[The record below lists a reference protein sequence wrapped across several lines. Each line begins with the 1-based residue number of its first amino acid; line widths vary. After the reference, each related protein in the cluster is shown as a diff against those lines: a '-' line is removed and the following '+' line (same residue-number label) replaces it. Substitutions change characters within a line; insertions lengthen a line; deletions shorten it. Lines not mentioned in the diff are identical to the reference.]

1 MVTTGLRPRRSTV
14 LRLLVVALALAGTLL
29 GGLGGAAPASAHA
42 ALTGSTPAQG
52 SVADRAPEQV
62 TLTFSEGVA
71 MGDDSIRVL
80 DPQGKR
86 VDDKKLRN
94 LSSDRVVKYGAGLP
108 SGLRD
113 GTYTVAWQAVSADS
127 HPVSGAF
134 TFSIGAPSK
143 TTAPVPQQEAGG
155 GLVGALYGIARYLAY
170 AGFVLLAGGAAFV
183 VACRPAAALVR
194 SVQRLVVYGWA
205 LLTGTTVVMLLLRT
219 PYTGSGALADV
230 FDLGGLQQVLI
241 TKPGAALVSRLLLL
255 AAAAL
260 FVAVLFGA
268 YARAHQPAGADESEE
283 PGETGEVAE
292 RGRRGEA
299 DERGAADVSAEEAD
313 AAEAADAAEGVGA
326 ADAAE
331 EARRRKDLT
340 FGLGFGGVIVATGLA
355 ATWAMA
361 EHASAGL
368 QPAVAMPVDVL
379 HLLAVA
385 AWLGG
390 LAALVVSLYWGPPV
404 ERAAVRRFS
413 RIAFGSVVV
422 LVTTGLYQS
431 WRQVGTWR
439 ALTDTAYGRLLL
451 IKVALVVVLVG
462 IAWLSRRWTGLLAE
476 VPAGQAAATELRA
489 AEEAGPEA
497 EREVERETE
506 RDAGNGAEQEAQ
518 DEREAE
524 KATVGASATV
534 ATSAAAATAA
544 TAGPAPKGGAAPKGG
559 PAPKGGSSP
568 TSDGAPAPHDAPA
581 SDDGPSAAG
590 APDPARAAQLARQQ
604 AAVRTARTKRQRDAD
619 PERLGLRRS
628 VLAEAAV
635 AVVVLAVT
643 TALTATEPART
654 EAAVKATSGGQSAE
668 AARPQALTIPFDTGG
683 PDGKGTARVRLAPG
697 SSGRANTLQ
706 LRITD
711 PSGKA
716 RDVPEVKV
724 SFTQKAKKLGPL
736 SVTTRH
742 TGKGQWRASGIQLPV
757 PGKWQLSLV
766 VRTSDIDQVTEIKNV
781 KIGS

>member
-1 MVTTGLRPRRSTV
+1 MVTTGLRPRRSAV
-14 LRLLVVALALAGTLL
+14 LRLLVVALALAGTLI
-29 GGLGGAAPASAHA
+29 GALGGAAPASAHA

-52 SVADRAPEQV
+52 SVVDRAPEQV

-108 SGLRD
+108 PGLRD

-127 HPVSGAF
+127 HPVAGAF
-134 TFSIGAPSK
+134 TFSVGAPSK
-143 TTAPVPQQEAGG
+143 TTAPVAQQEAGG

-170 AGFVLLAGGAAFV
+170 AGFVLLVGGAAFV

-205 LLTGTTVVMLLLRT
+205 LLAGTTVAMLLLRS
-219 PYTGSGALADV
+219 PYTGSGDLADV

-241 TKPGAALVSRLLLL
+241 TKPGAALISRLLLL

-268 YARAHQPAGADESEE
+268 YARAHEPAGADADSEE
-283 PGETGEVAE
+283 Q
-292 RGRRGEA
+292 
-299 DERGAADVSAEEAD
+299 
-313 AAEAADAAEGVGA
+313 
-326 ADAAE
+326 
-331 EARRRKDLT
+331 ARRRKDLT

-361 EHASAGL
+361 EHASTGL
-368 QPAVAMPVDVL
+368 QPTVAMPVDVL

-385 AWLGG
+385 VWLGG

-404 ERAAVRRFS
+404 ERTAVRRFS
-413 RIAFGSVVV
+413 RLAFGSVVV
-422 LVTTGLYQS
+422 LVATGLYQS
-431 WRQVGTWR
+431 WRQVGTWQ
-439 ALTDTAYGRLLL
+439 ALTDTTYGRLLL
-451 IKVALVVVLVG
+451 VKVALVVVLVG
-462 IAWLSRRWTGLLAE
+462 IAWMSRQWTGRLAE
-476 VPAGQAAATELRA
+476 VPAAELRA
-489 AEEAGPEA
+489 PEEAA
-497 EREVERETE
+497 KETE
-506 RDAGNGAEQEAQ
+506 QGTEQEARKEARKEAGKEAGKEDRQ
-518 DEREAE
+518 EAAKEAE
-524 KATVGASATV
+524 KVTVGA
-534 ATSAAAATAA
+534 SAAAATAG
-544 TAGPAPKGGAAPKGG
+544 TASSPASKTGPAPESG
-559 PAPKGGSSP
+559 PAPETG
-568 TSDGAPAPHDAPA
+568 PAPESGPAPETGPAPQSGASPAPDETPATNGTTPTADDAASPA
-581 SDDGPSAAG
+581 GGTP

-604 AAVRTARTKRQRDAD
+604 AALRTARTKRRRDAD

-628 VLAEAAV
+628 VLAEASV
-635 AVVVLAVT
+635 AVVLLVVT

-668 AARPQALTIPFDTGG
+668 AGRPQVLTIPFDTGG
-683 PDGKGTARVRLAPG
+683 PRGKGTARVRLAPG
-697 SSGRANTLQ
+697 RSGSANTLQ
-706 LRITD
+706 LRISD
-711 PSGKA
+711 PAGKPM
-716 RDVPEVKV
+716 DVPEAKV
-724 SFTQKAKKLGPL
+724 SFTEKAKKLGPL

-742 TGKGQWRASGIQLPV
+742 TGKGQWQASGVQLPV

>member
-1 MVTTGLRPRRSTV
+1 MVTTGLRPRRSAV
-14 LRLLVVALALAGTLL
+14 LRLLVVALALAGTLI
-29 GGLGGAAPASAHA
+29 GALGGAAPASAHA

-52 SVADRAPEQV
+52 SVVDRAPEQV

-94 LSSDRVVKYGAGLP
+94 LSSDHVVKYGAGLP
-108 SGLRD
+108 PGLRD

-127 HPVSGAF
+127 HPVAGAF
-134 TFSIGAPSK
+134 TFSVGAPSK
-143 TTAPVPQQEAGG
+143 TTAPVAQQEAGG

-170 AGFVLLAGGAAFV
+170 AGFVLLVGGAAFV

-205 LLTGTTVVMLLLRT
+205 LLAGTTVAMLLLRS
-219 PYTGSGALADV
+219 PYTGSGNLADV

-241 TKPGAALVSRLLLL
+241 TKPGAALISRLLLL

-268 YARAHQPAGADESEE
+268 YARAHEPAGADADSE
-283 PGETGEVAE
+283 GQ
-292 RGRRGEA
+292 
-299 DERGAADVSAEEAD
+299 
-313 AAEAADAAEGVGA
+313 
-326 ADAAE
+326 
-331 EARRRKDLT
+331 ARRRKDLT

-361 EHASAGL
+361 EHASTGL
-368 QPAVAMPVDVL
+368 QPTVAMPVDVL

-404 ERAAVRRFS
+404 ERTAVRRFS
-413 RIAFGSVVV
+413 RLAFGSVVV
-422 LVTTGLYQS
+422 LVATGLYQS
-431 WRQVGTWR
+431 WRQVGTWQ
-439 ALTDTAYGRLLL
+439 ALTDTTYGRLLL
-451 IKVALVVVLVG
+451 VKVALVVVLVG
-462 IAWLSRRWTGLLAE
+462 IAWMSRQWTGRLAE
-476 VPAGQAAATELRA
+476 VPAAELRA
-489 AEEAGPEA
+489 PEEAEK
-497 EREVERETE
+497 ETE
-506 RDAGNGAEQEAQ
+506 QGAEQEARKEAGKEAGKEDRQ
-518 DEREAE
+518 EAAKEAE
-524 KATVGASATV
+524 KVTVGA
-534 ATSAAAATAA
+534 SAAAATAG
-544 TAGPAPKGGAAPKGG
+544 TASSPAPESGPASKTGPAPESGAS
-559 PAPKGGSSP
+559 PAPDETPATNGTTPTADDAASP
-568 TSDGAPAPHDAPA
+568 ADGTP
-581 SDDGPSAAG
+581 

-604 AAVRTARTKRQRDAD
+604 AALRTARTKRRRDAD

-628 VLAEAAV
+628 VLAEASV
-635 AVVVLAVT
+635 AVVLLVVT

-668 AARPQALTIPFDTGG
+668 AGRPQVLTIPFDTGG
-683 PDGKGTARVRLAPG
+683 PRGKGTARIRLAPG
-697 SSGRANTLQ
+697 RSGSANTLQ
-706 LRITD
+706 LRISD
-711 PSGKA
+711 PAGKPM
-716 RDVPEVKV
+716 DVPEAKV
-724 SFTQKAKKLGPL
+724 SFTEKAKKLGPL

-742 TGKGQWRASGIQLPV
+742 TGKGQWQASGVQLPV

>member
-1 MVTTGLRPRRSTV
+1 MVTTGLRPRRSAV

-80 DPQGKR
+80 DPRGKR

-94 LSSDRVVKYGAGLP
+94 LSSNRVVKYGAGLP

-143 TTAPVPQQEAGG
+143 TTAPVTQQEAGG
-155 GLVGALYGIARYLAY
+155 GLVGSLYGIARYLAY

-183 VACRPAAALVR
+183 VACQPAAALVR

-219 PYTGSGALADV
+219 PYTGSGDLADV

-268 YARAHQPAGADESEE
+268 YARAHQPAGADEPEE
-283 PGETGEVAE
+283 PGKE

-299 DERGAADVSAEEAD
+299 DERGAADTAD
-313 AAEAADAAEGVGA
+313 ASDTADT
-326 ADAAE
+326 ADTAE

-361 EHASAGL
+361 EHASTGL

-390 LAALVVSLYWGPPV
+390 LAALVVSLYWGPTV

-422 LVTTGLYQS
+422 LVATGLYQS
-431 WRQVGTWR
+431 WRQVGTWS

-476 VPAGQAAATELRA
+476 VPAGQVAAVQVAAAELRA
-489 AEEAGPEA
+489 AEEAAQDAGREA
-497 EREVERETE
+497 EQ
-506 RDAGNGAEQEAQ
+506 DAEESVGREAQ
-518 DEREAE
+518 EDREAE
-524 KATVGASATV
+524 KAAVGASATA
-534 ATSAAAATAA
+534 ATTATAA
-544 TAGPAPKGGAAPKGG
+544 TAGSAPKGG
-559 PAPKGGSSP
+559 PAPKSGSSP
-568 TSDGAPAPHDAPA
+568 ASNGTPAPRDTTPTT
-581 SDDGPSAAG
+581 DDGPSAGHDAS
-590 APDPARAAQLARQQ
+590 APDPTRAAQLARQQ

-635 AVVVLAVT
+635 AVVVLVVT

-668 AARPQALTIPFDTGG
+668 AGRPQALTIPFDTGG

-711 PSGKA
+711 PSGKV

>member
-1 MVTTGLRPRRSTV
+1 MVTTGLRPRRSAV
-14 LRLLVVALALAGTLL
+14 LRLLVVALALAGTLI
-29 GGLGGAAPASAHA
+29 GALGGAAPASAHA
-42 ALTGSTPAQG
+42 ALTDSTPAQD
-52 SVADRAPEQV
+52 SVVDRAPEQV

-71 MGDDSIRVL
+71 LGDDSIRVL

-94 LSSDRVVKYGAGLP
+94 LSSDRVVKYAAGLP
-108 SGLRD
+108 PGLRD

-127 HPVSGAF
+127 HPVAGAF
-134 TFSIGAPSK
+134 TFSVGAPSK

-205 LLTGTTVVMLLLRT
+205 LLAGTTVVMLLLRN
-219 PYTGSGALADV
+219 PYTGSGDLADV

-241 TKPGAALVSRLLLL
+241 TKPGAALISRLLLL

-268 YARAHQPAGADESEE
+268 FARAHEPAEADGPGAAGARGGSGASDES
-283 PGETGEVAE
+283 
-292 RGRRGEA
+292 
-299 DERGAADVSAEEAD
+299 DERGAADGSDVPDGSGRGASDAEEPAVD
-313 AAEAADAAEGVGA
+313 AAEQ
-326 ADAAE
+326 
-331 EARRRKDLT
+331 ARRRKDLT

-361 EHASAGL
+361 EHASTGL

-385 AWLGG
+385 GWLGG

-404 ERAAVRRFS
+404 ERTAVHRFS
-413 RIAFGSVVV
+413 RLAFGSVVV
-422 LVTTGLYQS
+422 LVATGLYQS
-431 WRQVGTWR
+431 WRQVGTWQ
-439 ALTDTAYGRLLL
+439 ALTDTTYGRLLL
-451 IKVALVVVLVG
+451 VKVALVVVLVG
-462 IAWLSRRWTGLLAE
+462 IAWMSRQWTGRLAE
-476 VPAGQAAATELRA
+476 VPAAELRA
-489 AEEAGPEA
+489 PEEAEK
-497 EREVERETE
+497 ETE
-506 RDAGNGAEQEAQ
+506 QGAEQEAGKEAGKEDQ
-518 DEREAE
+518 QEAEEEAE
-524 KATVGASATV
+524 KATVGAP
-534 ATSAAAATAA
+534 AAAATAG
-544 TAGPAPKGGAAPKGG
+544 TAPSPALESGPASKTGPAPES
-559 PAPKGGSSP
+559 GSSP
-568 TSDGAPAPHDAPA
+568 APDETPTTDGTP
-581 SDDGPSAAG
+581 

-604 AAVRTARTKRQRDAD
+604 AALRTARTKRKRDAD

-628 VLAEAAV
+628 VLAEASV
-635 AVVVLAVT
+635 AVVLLTVT

-654 EAAVKATSGGQSAE
+654 EAAVRATSGGQSAE
-668 AARPQALTIPFDTGG
+668 AGRPQVLTVPFDTGG
-683 PDGKGTARVRLAPG
+683 PHGKGTARIDLAPG
-697 SSGRANTLQ
+697 RSGSANTLQ
-706 LRITD
+706 LRISD
-711 PSGKA
+711 PAGKPM
-716 RDVPEVKV
+716 DVPEVKV
-724 SFTQKAKKLGPL
+724 SFTEKAKKLGPL

-742 TGKGQWRASGIQLPV
+742 TGKGQWRASGVQLPV
-757 PGKWQLSLV
+757 PGKWRLSLV

>member
-1 MVTTGLRPRRSTV
+1 MVTTGLRPRGSAV
-14 LRLLVVALALAGTLL
+14 LRLLVVALALAGTLI
-29 GGLGGAAPASAHA
+29 GALGGAAPASAHA

-52 SVADRAPEQV
+52 SVVDRAPEQV

-108 SGLRD
+108 PGLRD

-127 HPVSGAF
+127 HPVAGAF
-134 TFSIGAPSK
+134 TFSVGAPSK
-143 TTAPVPQQEAGG
+143 TTAPVAQQEAGG

-170 AGFVLLAGGAAFV
+170 AGFVLLVGGAAFV

-205 LLTGTTVVMLLLRT
+205 LLAGTTVAMLLLRS
-219 PYTGSGALADV
+219 PYTGSGDLADV

-241 TKPGAALVSRLLLL
+241 TKPGAALISRLLLL

-268 YARAHQPAGADESEE
+268 YARAHEPAGADADSEE
-283 PGETGEVAE
+283 Q
-292 RGRRGEA
+292 
-299 DERGAADVSAEEAD
+299 
-313 AAEAADAAEGVGA
+313 
-326 ADAAE
+326 
-331 EARRRKDLT
+331 ARRRKDLT

-361 EHASAGL
+361 EHASTGL
-368 QPAVAMPVDVL
+368 QPTVAMPVDVL

-385 AWLGG
+385 VWLGG

-404 ERAAVRRFS
+404 ERTAVRRFS
-413 RIAFGSVVV
+413 RLAFGSVVV
-422 LVTTGLYQS
+422 LVATGLYQS
-431 WRQVGTWR
+431 WRQVGTWQ
-439 ALTDTAYGRLLL
+439 ALTDTTYGRLLL
-451 IKVALVVVLVG
+451 VKVALVVVLVG
-462 IAWLSRRWTGLLAE
+462 IAWMSRQWTGRLAE
-476 VPAGQAAATELRA
+476 VPAAEFRA
-489 AEEAGPEA
+489 PEEAEK
-497 EREVERETE
+497 ETE
-506 RDAGNGAEQEAQ
+506 QGAEQEARKEARKEAGKEAGKEDRQ
-518 DEREAE
+518 EAE
-524 KATVGASATV
+524 KEAEKVTVGA
-534 ATSAAAATAA
+534 SAAAATAG
-544 TAGPAPKGGAAPKGG
+544 TAPSPAPESGPASKTGPAPESGAS
-559 PAPKGGSSP
+559 PAPDETPATNGTTPTADDAASP
-568 TSDGAPAPHDAPA
+568 ADGTP
-581 SDDGPSAAG
+581 

-604 AAVRTARTKRQRDAD
+604 AALRTARTKRRRDAD

-628 VLAEAAV
+628 VLAEASV
-635 AVVVLAVT
+635 AVVLLVVT

-654 EAAVKATSGGQSAE
+654 EAAVKATSGGQSTE
-668 AARPQALTIPFDTGG
+668 AGRPQVLTIPFDTGG
-683 PDGKGTARVRLAPG
+683 PRGKGTARVRLAPG
-697 SSGRANTLQ
+697 RSGSANTLQ
-706 LRITD
+706 LRISD
-711 PSGKA
+711 PAGKPM
-716 RDVPEVKV
+716 DVPEAKV
-724 SFTQKAKKLGPL
+724 SFTEKAKKLGPL

-742 TGKGQWRASGIQLPV
+742 TGKGQWRASGVQLPV

>member
-1 MVTTGLRPRRSTV
+1 MVTTGLRPRRSAV
-14 LRLLVVALALAGTLL
+14 LRLLVVALALAGTLI
-29 GGLGGAAPASAHA
+29 GALGGAAPASAHA

-52 SVADRAPEQV
+52 SVVDRAPEQV

-94 LSSDRVVKYGAGLP
+94 LSSDRVVRYGAGLP
-108 SGLRD
+108 PGLRD

-127 HPVSGAF
+127 HPVAGAF
-134 TFSIGAPSK
+134 TFSVGAPSK
-143 TTAPVPQQEAGG
+143 TTAPVAQQEAGG

-170 AGFVLLAGGAAFV
+170 AGFVLLVGGAAFV

-205 LLTGTTVVMLLLRT
+205 LLAGTTVAMLLLRS
-219 PYTGSGALADV
+219 PYTGSGDLADV

-241 TKPGAALVSRLLLL
+241 TKPGAALISRLLLL

-268 YARAHQPAGADESEE
+268 YARAHEPAGADADSEE
-283 PGETGEVAE
+283 Q
-292 RGRRGEA
+292 
-299 DERGAADVSAEEAD
+299 
-313 AAEAADAAEGVGA
+313 
-326 ADAAE
+326 
-331 EARRRKDLT
+331 ARRRKDLT

-361 EHASAGL
+361 EHASTGL
-368 QPAVAMPVDVL
+368 QPTVAMPVDVL

-385 AWLGG
+385 VWLGG

-404 ERAAVRRFS
+404 ERTAVRRFS
-413 RIAFGSVVV
+413 RLAFGSVVV
-422 LVTTGLYQS
+422 LVATGLYQS
-431 WRQVGTWR
+431 WRQVGTWQ
-439 ALTDTAYGRLLL
+439 ALTDTTYGRLLL
-451 IKVALVVVLVG
+451 VKVALVVVLVG
-462 IAWLSRRWTGLLAE
+462 IAWMSRQWTGRLAE
-476 VPAGQAAATELRA
+476 VPAAEFRA
-489 AEEAGPEA
+489 PEEAEK
-497 EREVERETE
+497 ETE
-506 RDAGNGAEQEAQ
+506 QGAEQEARKEARKEAGKEAGKEDRQ
-518 DEREAE
+518 EAAKEAE
-524 KATVGASATV
+524 KVTVGA
-534 ATSAAAATAA
+534 SAAAATAG
-544 TAGPAPKGGAAPKGG
+544 TAPSPAPESGPASKTGPAPQSGAS
-559 PAPKGGSSP
+559 PAPDETPATNGTTPTADDAASP
-568 TSDGAPAPHDAPA
+568 ADGTP
-581 SDDGPSAAG
+581 

-604 AAVRTARTKRQRDAD
+604 AALRTARTKRRRDAD

-628 VLAEAAV
+628 VLAEASV
-635 AVVVLAVT
+635 AVVLLVVT

-654 EAAVKATSGGQSAE
+654 EAAVKATSGGQSTE
-668 AARPQALTIPFDTGG
+668 AGRPQVLTIPFDTGG
-683 PDGKGTARVRLAPG
+683 PRGKGTARVRLAPG
-697 SSGRANTLQ
+697 RSGSANTLQ
-706 LRITD
+706 LRISD
-711 PSGKA
+711 PAGKPM
-716 RDVPEVKV
+716 DVPEAKV
-724 SFTQKAKKLGPL
+724 SFTEKAKKLGPL

-742 TGKGQWRASGIQLPV
+742 TGKGQWRASGVQLPV

>member
-1 MVTTGLRPRRSTV
+1 MVTTGLRPRRSAV
-14 LRLLVVALALAGTLL
+14 LRLLVVALALAGTLI
-29 GGLGGAAPASAHA
+29 GALGGAAPASAHA

-52 SVADRAPEQV
+52 SVVDRAPEQV

-94 LSSDRVVKYGAGLP
+94 LSSDHVVKYGAGLP
-108 SGLRD
+108 PGLRD

-127 HPVSGAF
+127 HPVAGAF
-134 TFSIGAPSK
+134 TFSVGAPSK
-143 TTAPVPQQEAGG
+143 TTAPVAQQEAGG

-170 AGFVLLAGGAAFV
+170 AGFVLLVGGAAFV

-205 LLTGTTVVMLLLRT
+205 LLAGTTVAMLLLRS
-219 PYTGSGALADV
+219 PYTGSGNLADV

-241 TKPGAALVSRLLLL
+241 TKPGAALISRLLLL

-268 YARAHQPAGADESEE
+268 YARAHEPAGADADSE
-283 PGETGEVAE
+283 GQ
-292 RGRRGEA
+292 
-299 DERGAADVSAEEAD
+299 
-313 AAEAADAAEGVGA
+313 
-326 ADAAE
+326 
-331 EARRRKDLT
+331 ARRRKDLT

-361 EHASAGL
+361 EHASTGL
-368 QPAVAMPVDVL
+368 QPTVAMPVDVL

-404 ERAAVRRFS
+404 ERTAVRRFS
-413 RIAFGSVVV
+413 RLAFGSVVV
-422 LVTTGLYQS
+422 LVATGLYQS
-431 WRQVGTWR
+431 WRQVGTWQ
-439 ALTDTAYGRLLL
+439 ALTDTTYGRLLL
-451 IKVALVVVLVG
+451 VKVALVVVLVG
-462 IAWLSRRWTGLLAE
+462 ISWMSRQWTGRLAE
-476 VPAGQAAATELRA
+476 VPAAELRA
-489 AEEAGPEA
+489 PEEAEK
-497 EREVERETE
+497 ETE
-506 RDAGNGAEQEAQ
+506 QGAEQGAEQEAGKGAGKEAGKEDRQ
-518 DEREAE
+518 EAAKEAE
-524 KATVGASATV
+524 KVTVGA
-534 ATSAAAATAA
+534 SAAAATAG
-544 TAGPAPKGGAAPKGG
+544 TAPSPAPENGPASKTGPAPESGPASKTG
-559 PAPKGGSSP
+559 PAPESGVS
-568 TSDGAPAPHDAPA
+568 PAPDETPATNGTTPTADDAASPA
-581 SDDGPSAAG
+581 DGTP

-604 AAVRTARTKRQRDAD
+604 AALRTARTKRRRDAD

-628 VLAEAAV
+628 VLAEASV
-635 AVVVLAVT
+635 AVVLLVVT

-668 AARPQALTIPFDTGG
+668 AGRPQVLTIPFDTGG
-683 PDGKGTARVRLAPG
+683 PRGKGTARVRLAPG
-697 SSGRANTLQ
+697 RSGSANTLQ
-706 LRITD
+706 LRISD
-711 PSGKA
+711 PVGKPM
-716 RDVPEVKV
+716 DVPEAKV
-724 SFTQKAKKLGPL
+724 SFTEKAKKLGPL

-742 TGKGQWRASGIQLPV
+742 TGKGQWQASGVQLPV

>member
-1 MVTTGLRPRRSTV
+1 MVTTGLRPRRSAV
-14 LRLLVVALALAGTLL
+14 LRLLVVALALAGTLT
-29 GGLGGAAPASAHA
+29 GALGGAAPASAHA

-52 SVADRAPEQV
+52 SVVDRAPEQV

-108 SGLRD
+108 PGLRD

-127 HPVSGAF
+127 HPVAGAF
-134 TFSIGAPSK
+134 TFSVGAPSK
-143 TTAPVPQQEAGG
+143 TTAPVAQQEAGG

-170 AGFVLLAGGAAFV
+170 AGFVLLVGGAAFV

-205 LLTGTTVVMLLLRT
+205 LLAGTTVAMLLLRS
-219 PYTGSGALADV
+219 PYTGSGDLADV

-241 TKPGAALVSRLLLL
+241 TKPGAALISRLLLL

-268 YARAHQPAGADESEE
+268 YARAHEPAGADGPGAAGES
-283 PGETGEVAE
+283 G
-292 RGRRGEA
+292 
-299 DERGAADVSAEEAD
+299 ERGAADGAGRGAGDAEESAADGEEPAVD
-313 AAEAADAAEGVGA
+313 AAEQ
-326 ADAAE
+326 
-331 EARRRKDLT
+331 ARRRKDLT

-361 EHASAGL
+361 EHASTGL
-368 QPAVAMPVDVL
+368 QPTVAMPVDVL

-385 AWLGG
+385 VWLGG

-404 ERAAVRRFS
+404 ERTAVRRFS
-413 RIAFGSVVV
+413 RLAFGSVVV
-422 LVTTGLYQS
+422 LVATGLYQS
-431 WRQVGTWR
+431 WRQVGTWQ
-439 ALTDTAYGRLLL
+439 ALTDTTYGRLLL
-451 IKVALVVVLVG
+451 VKVALVVVLVG
-462 IAWLSRRWTGLLAE
+462 IAWMSRQWTGRLTE
-476 VPAGQAAATELRA
+476 VPAAELRA
-489 AEEAGPEA
+489 PEEAA
-497 EREVERETE
+497 KETE
-506 RDAGNGAEQEAQ
+506 QGTEQEARKEAGKGAGKEDRQ
-518 DEREAE
+518 EAAKEAE
-524 KATVGASATV
+524 KVTVGA
-534 ATSAAAATAA
+534 SAAAATAG
-544 TAGPAPKGGAAPKGG
+544 TAPSPAPESGPASKTGPAPQSGAS
-559 PAPKGGSSP
+559 PAPDETPATNGTTPTADDAASP
-568 TSDGAPAPHDAPA
+568 ADGTP
-581 SDDGPSAAG
+581 
-590 APDPARAAQLARQQ
+590 APDPARAAQLARQH
-604 AAVRTARTKRQRDAD
+604 AALRTARTKRRRDAD

-628 VLAEAAV
+628 VLAEASV
-635 AVVVLAVT
+635 AVVLLVVT

-668 AARPQALTIPFDTGG
+668 AGRPQVLTIPFDTGG
-683 PDGKGTARVRLAPG
+683 PRGKGTARVRLAPG
-697 SSGRANTLQ
+697 RSGSANTLQ
-706 LRITD
+706 LRISD
-711 PSGKA
+711 PAGKPM
-716 RDVPEVKV
+716 DVPEAKV
-724 SFTQKAKKLGPL
+724 SFTEKAKKLGPL

-742 TGKGQWRASGIQLPV
+742 TGKGQWQASGVQLPV